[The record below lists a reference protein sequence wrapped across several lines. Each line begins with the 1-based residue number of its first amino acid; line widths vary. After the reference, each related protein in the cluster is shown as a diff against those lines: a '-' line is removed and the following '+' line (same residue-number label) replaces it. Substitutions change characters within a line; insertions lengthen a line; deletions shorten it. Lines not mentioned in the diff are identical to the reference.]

1 MKRMRL
7 NYNKALISI
16 LIILIFTL
24 NGTIVN
30 SDSFTEK
37 LTEGIE
43 SNGGS
48 TIILEEYT
56 ATWCQVCAEIDP
68 EVKELASMHD
78 ERVALIALHPA
89 DGVDDLGNYA
99 SSKRINYLFNNSPII
114 QSPTFL
120 LDGDIILEG
129 AEQINMLNSKIMQT
143 QSKKS
148 EFTTI
153 FFSAKRINNSI
164 SFEMILDS
172 ESTGIANIM
181 IIENKLI
188 SNNYV
193 GDLEKFDNVLVD
205 MISIN
210 LDNKSLISGTNDWF
224 FIQNNSNNKT
234 NILATY
240 NIKGEINAENI
251 GFLASHEIQNENT
264 TSVLGAVKIFQG
276 DTSNQD
282 SSLFIPI
289 FLIIFSLGVFA
300 SLGQLNSKSI
310 NDENE

>member
-1 MKRMRL
+1 MRL

-37 LTEGIE
+37 LTDGIE

-129 AEQINMLNSKIMQT
+129 ADQINMLNSKIMQT

-148 EFTTI
+148 DFTKI

-164 SFEMILDS
+164 NFEMILDS

-210 LDNKSLISGTNDWF
+210 LDNKSVISGTNDWF

-234 NILATY
+234 NIFATY
-240 NIKGEINAENI
+240 NIKGEINIENI

-264 TSVLGAVKIFQG
+264 TTVLGAVKIFQG
-276 DTSNQD
+276 DISNQD
-282 SSLFIPI
+282 STLFIPI

-300 SLGQLNSKSI
+300 SLGQLNSKNI

>member
-37 LTEGIE
+37 LTDGIE

-129 AEQINMLNSKIMQT
+129 ADQINMLNSKIMQT

-148 EFTTI
+148 DFTKI

-164 SFEMILDS
+164 NFEIILDS

-210 LDNKSLISGTNDWF
+210 LDNKSVISGTNDWF

-234 NILATY
+234 NIFATY
-240 NIKGEINAENI
+240 NIKGEINIENI

-264 TSVLGAVKIFQG
+264 TTVLGAVKIFQG
-276 DTSNQD
+276 DISNQD
-282 SSLFIPI
+282 STLFIPI

-300 SLGQLNSKSI
+300 SLGQLNSKNI

>member
-37 LTEGIE
+37 LTDGIE

-129 AEQINMLNSKIMQT
+129 ADQINMLNSKIMQT

-148 EFTTI
+148 DFTKI

-164 SFEMILDS
+164 NFEMILDS

-210 LDNKSLISGTNDWF
+210 LDNKSVISGTNDWF

-234 NILATY
+234 NIFATY
-240 NIKGEINAENI
+240 NIKGEINIENI

-264 TSVLGAVKIFQG
+264 TTVLGAVKIFQG
-276 DTSNQD
+276 EISNQD

-300 SLGQLNSKSI
+300 SLGQLNSKNI

>member
-37 LTEGIE
+37 LTKGIE

-129 AEQINMLNSKIMQT
+129 ADQINMLNSKIMQT

-148 EFTTI
+148 DFTKI

-164 SFEMILDS
+164 NFEMILDS

-210 LDNKSLISGTNDWF
+210 LDNKSVISGTNDWF

-240 NIKGEINAENI
+240 NIKGEINIENI

-264 TSVLGAVKIFQG
+264 TTVLGAVKIFQG
-276 DTSNQD
+276 DISNQD
-282 SSLFIPI
+282 STLFIPI

-300 SLGQLNSKSI
+300 SLGQLNSKNI

>member
-37 LTEGIE
+37 LTDGIE

-129 AEQINMLNSKIMQT
+129 ADQINMLNSKIMQT

-148 EFTTI
+148 DFTKI

-164 SFEMILDS
+164 NFEMILDS

-210 LDNKSLISGTNDWF
+210 LDNKSVISGTNDWF

-234 NILATY
+234 NIFATY
-240 NIKGEINAENI
+240 NIKGEINIENI

-264 TSVLGAVKIFQG
+264 TTVLGAVKIFQG
-276 DTSNQD
+276 DISNQD
-282 SSLFIPI
+282 STLFIPI

-300 SLGQLNSKSI
+300 SLGQLNSKNI

>member
-37 LTEGIE
+37 LTDGIE

-129 AEQINMLNSKIMQT
+129 ADQINMLNSKIMQT

-148 EFTTI
+148 DFTKI

-164 SFEMILDS
+164 NFEMILDS

-210 LDNKSLISGTNDWF
+210 LDNKSVISGTNDWF

-240 NIKGEINAENI
+240 NIKGEINIENI

-264 TSVLGAVKIFQG
+264 TTVLGAVKIFQG
-276 DTSNQD
+276 DISNQD
-282 SSLFIPI
+282 STLFIPI

-300 SLGQLNSKSI
+300 SLGQLNSKNI